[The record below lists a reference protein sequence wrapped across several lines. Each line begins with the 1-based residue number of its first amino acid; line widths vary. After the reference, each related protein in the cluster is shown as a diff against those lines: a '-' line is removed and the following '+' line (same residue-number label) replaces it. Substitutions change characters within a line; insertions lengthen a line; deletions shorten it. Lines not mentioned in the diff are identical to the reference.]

1 MGLNTLSSVATWK
14 REIMLERQREG
25 IAKVK
30 AEGKSKGRKPTVA
43 VQVEHIRAM
52 RAAGEKP
59 AHIAKRLGVARS
71 SVGRMLEG
79 VVGASG
85 GLPGGVA
92 MVAAG

>member
-1 MGLNTLSSVATWK
+1 
-14 REIMLERQREG
+14 MLERQREG

-30 AEGKSKGRKPTVA
+30 AEGKYKGRKPTVA

>member
-30 AEGKSKGRKPTVA
+30 AEGKYKGRKPTVA